1 MQRGKHLRWVKW
13 PNCPTVARLC
23 RGKRGRGKYLGPM
36 YSGANSSGLLR
47 FVWGKVRALES
58 RWLEGPGAS
67 RGQLANQNS
76 LIGGRFRLVPYP
88 STCKLRAGQNADHHR
103 CEIALIGMSKITKRM
118 KKSNFHRNGKEGS
131 DRSWSHPILTASGNN
146 YNGTGIYREI
156 ENMDGQY
163 GHIMYSQYSV

>member
-1 MQRGKHLRWVKW
+1 
-13 PNCPTVARLC
+13 
-23 RGKRGRGKYLGPM
+23 
-36 YSGANSSGLLR
+36 
-47 FVWGKVRALES
+47 
-58 RWLEGPGAS
+58 
-67 RGQLANQNS
+67 
-76 LIGGRFRLVPYP
+76 
-88 STCKLRAGQNADHHR
+88 
-103 CEIALIGMSKITKRM
+103 MSKITKRM